1 MVHSEG
7 RRKVFFAL
15 DSNKAYHLEIIEEFL
30 KNNFIVVLVCDT
42 KNWESEELK
51 ELSRQ
56 FPKSLETIHSDFKT
70 EKKAKALQNRLFEK
84 FYPFD
89 YGMTN
94 LDQIEISIDGEIQLE
109 NIQEMIEGKLNSYFH
124 FLKCLFPL
132 FNSNLSFLFHIKLQE
147 KSNKLGQYEP
157 LVNVARES
165 MLQTCLL
172 ENSDL
177 NIQVGDLVLMK
188 SLQVDKIFKGE

>member
-15 DSNKAYHLEIIEEFL
+15 DANKAIPLEIIEEFL
-30 KNNFIVVLVCDT
+30 KNNFLVVLVFD
-42 KNWESEELK
+42 KEGWETEELK
-51 ELSRQ
+51 ELSNQ
-56 FPKSLETIHSDFKT
+56 FSNSLLTIKSDFKT
-70 EKKAKALQNRLFEK
+70 EKKAKALQNKLFES

-94 LDQIEISIDGEIQLE
+94 LDQIEISMKGEKHLE
-109 NIQEMIEGKLNSYFH
+109 NLQEIIEVKLNAYFH

-147 KSNKLGQYEP
+147 KSNKLGQFEP
-157 LVNVARES
+157 MVNVARES

-188 SLQVDKIFKGE
+188 NLKVDKIFKEL